1 MNLTTLIM
9 NRTLISCDPGSK
21 GFLCA
26 YNPDTDTRAYLSIED
41 ATRAEIAHF
50 LAQYKDNSVAVMEEI
65 HAIVNSSAKAT
76 FSFGEIFG
84 FLKGLFTALDIP
96 YTLVQP
102 KTWQNEIWINSDK
115 VYKEGKRVDNKK
127 TSINAAT
134 RLFPTID
141 FRKNDRC
148 RTIDDN
154 KVDATLIGE
163 YARRKGLL

>member
-1 MNLTTLIM
+1 M
-9 NRTLISCDPGSK
+9 NRTLISADPGSK
-21 GFLCA
+21 GFICT
-26 YNPDTDTRAYLSIED
+26 YNPDKDTREYLSIED
-41 ATRAEIAHF
+41 STRPEIAHF

-76 FSFGEIFG
+76 FAFGEIFG

-96 YTLVQP
+96 YALVPP

-115 VYKEGKRVDNKK
+115 VFKEGKKIDTKK

-134 RLFPTID
+134 RLFPSID

>member
-1 MNLTTLIM
+1 M
-9 NRTLISCDPGSK
+9 NRTLISVDPGSK
-21 GFLCA
+21 GFICA
-26 YNPDTDTRAYLSIED
+26 YNPDADIRTYLSIED

-50 LAQYKDNSVAVMEEI
+50 LRDLASVSKCTAIMEEI

-96 YTLVQP
+96 YTLIQP
-102 KTWQNEIWINSDK
+102 KTWQSEIWIASDK
-115 VYKEGKRVDNKK
+115 VFKEGKRVDNKK

>member
-1 MNLTTLIM
+1 M
-9 NRTLISCDPGSK
+9 NRTLISCDPGAH
-21 GFLCA
+21 GFICA
-26 YNPDTDTRAYLSIED
+26 YNPDKDIRTYLSIED

-50 LAQYKDNSVAVMEEI
+50 LAQYKDNSVAIMEEI
-65 HAIVNSSAKAT
+65 HAIIGSSAKAT

-96 YTLVQP
+96 YALVPP

-115 VYKEGKRVDNKK
+115 VFKEGKRVDTKK